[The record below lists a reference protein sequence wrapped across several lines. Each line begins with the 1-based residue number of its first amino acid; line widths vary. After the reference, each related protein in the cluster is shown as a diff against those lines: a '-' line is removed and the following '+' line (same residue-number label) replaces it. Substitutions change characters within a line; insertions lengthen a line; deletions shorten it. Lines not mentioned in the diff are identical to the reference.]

1 MSVLE
6 PHQKLISTVDAAP
19 TSESVTFGL
28 IGPEEFDEARSVVAG
43 LEAYPSFSD
52 WLDCREGL
60 QIGLSLA
67 GVEAALIRVRL
78 AGFALWCDLTGRSPS
93 LRSLD
98 AFAAFVET
106 LRPRRRRRCRTFDA
120 PQVLAAHHPPPAR
133 RLSTASAARQHG
145 PRSRGPAEDSGQ
157 NPETPSWPGSDV
169 VEQPVQIGQIPRM
182 VRLRKGVRSEAALDN
197 LCGVI
202 AGVSRGVGVRWGQN
216 CHMTV

>member
-6 PHQKLISTVDAAP
+6 PNHKLFPPVDAAS
-19 TSESVTFGL
+19 TGESVTIGL

-78 AGFALWCDLTGRSPS
+78 AGFVLWCDMTGCSPS

-98 AFAAFVET
+98 AFAAFIET
-106 LRPRRRRRCRTFDA
+106 LRRAPPAAVVARIDSRQFAAHRGRLAAFDGQRDYDAWSERRRRIRERA
-120 PQVLAAHHPPPAR
+120 VAAGLR
-133 RLSTASAARQHG
+133 
-145 PRSRGPAEDSGQ
+145 
-157 NPETPSWPGSDV
+157 V
-169 VEQPVQIGQIPRM
+169 VEQPVRIGKFVEWCACVRES
-182 VRLRKGVRSEAALDN
+182 RLRSGARQLRGV
-197 LCGVI
+197 V
-202 AGVSRGVGVRWGQN
+202 AGVSRGVRRTMGTKLSYDGLRTR
-216 CHMTV
+216 HR

>member
-19 TSESVTFGL
+19 TSEGVTIGL

-106 LRPRRRRRCRTFDA
+106 LRRAPSAAVVAQIDARQFAAHRGRLAAFDGQRDYDAWSERRRRMRERA
-120 PQVLAAHHPPPAR
+120 VAAGLH
-133 RLSTASAARQHG
+133 
-145 PRSRGPAEDSGQ
+145 
-157 NPETPSWPGSDV
+157 V
-169 VEQPVQIGQIPRM
+169 VEQPVQIGKFVEWCAC
-182 VRLRKGVRSEAALDN
+182 VRESGSEAALDTYAA
-197 LCGVI
+197 LLLEYLVESGE
-202 AGVSRGVGVRWGQN
+202 RWGQN
-216 CHMTV
+216 RHMTV